1 MSVSAA
7 WAMLVAAGLVDVA
20 WATTMKLSQGY
31 TRPLWTLVSLL
42 ALAAFVFLLG
52 RALTALPVGSAYAVW
67 SGIGAA
73 GSVLAGAVF
82 FGEALT
88 LLRLFG
94 VALVVAGI
102 AVLRAQA

>member
-67 SGIGAA
+67 SGIGAV

-88 LLRLFG
+88 LLRLLG

>member
-1 MSVSAA
+1 MSASAA
-7 WAMLVAAGLVDVA
+7 WAMLVAAGLLDVA

-31 TRPLWTLVSLL
+31 TRPLWTLASLL
-42 ALAAFVFLLG
+42 ALAAFVSLLG

-73 GSVLAGAVF
+73 GTVLAGAVF

-88 LLRLFG
+88 LLRALG

-102 AVLRAQA
+102 AVLHARA

>member
-7 WAMLVAAGLVDVA
+7 WAMLVAADFVDVA

-52 RALTALPVGSAYAVW
+52 RALTALPVGRAYAVW

-88 LLRLFG
+88 PLRLLG

>member
-88 LLRLFG
+88 LLRLLG